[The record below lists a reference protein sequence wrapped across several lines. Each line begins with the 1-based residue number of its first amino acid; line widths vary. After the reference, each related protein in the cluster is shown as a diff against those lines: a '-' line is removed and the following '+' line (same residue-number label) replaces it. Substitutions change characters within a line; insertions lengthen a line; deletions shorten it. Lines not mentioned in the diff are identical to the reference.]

1 MSDLASKKTEAPY
14 LGGGP
19 GSILRSQGMQ
29 RGEGKCGKYVQDL
42 KVWPTCTPT
51 AAWLFI
57 SEGC

>member
-29 RGEGKCGKYVQDL
+29 RGGAKCEKIL
-42 KVWPTCTPT
+42 KVWPTCTPM
-51 AAWLFI
+51 AAWTFI
-57 SEGC
+57 SKGC